1 MANLN
6 NAVIKAKFTTKDG
19 EFKDFE
25 KLINRL
31 EDAVEEMPE
40 TIDKWTLDD
49 ATQMSRNLTT
59 AYQNY
64 LSSLPDKEK
73 KDLHTATTYITKING
88 GYNVAISGKDILYHE
103 FGTGD
108 QGAWSGY
115 PSKKALQL
123 HNYEYN
129 AGPKV
134 IHAGEADDYLSY
146 QDLPNWYIGFIGK
159 HPNLGNRNW
168 WMSPHGISN
177 GIPAGA
183 FTYDTYSTFY
193 NDLQSDQESAKW
205 SLGKKSVHLKV
216 RNKITKGKWK

>member
-6 NAVIKAKFTTKDG
+6 NAVLKAKFTVDTG
-19 EFKDFE
+19 GFKDFE

-31 EDAVEEMPE
+31 EETVEEMPE

-59 AYQNY
+59 EYQNY
-64 LSSLPDKEK
+64 LASLPQREQ
-73 KDLHTATTYITKING
+73 KDLHSATTYITKING
-88 GYNVAISGKDILYHE
+88 GYNVAITGKDVLYHE

-108 QGAWSGY
+108 QGASSGY
-115 PSKKALQL
+115 PSKAAL
-123 HNYEYN
+123 NSRGYIYN

-134 IHAGEADDYLSY
+134 IHPGEADDFLSY
-146 QDLPNWYIGFIGK
+146 QDLPAWYIGFINK
-159 HPNLGNRNW
+159 HPEAGSHNW

-183 FTYDTYSTFY
+183 FTYRTYSTFY
-193 NDLQSDQESAKW
+193 DDLQSDQESAKW